1 MWCNSMPMKLNL
13 ASGWPKSTYFQRQEP
28 GVTSKAILF
37 FSVFGD
43 TSMKPLTTLSANQGG
58 HRRSFIR
65 QTTAV
70 LALGALVWGMSPRAH
85 AAPGTTVVEAVQ
97 LPAWVERDGQ
107 RRPAEPGAQLR
118 ANDKA
123 ITANGSRMLLRMDDK
138 STIKLG
144 EQSEFLIQSLDT
156 RRESSVAPS
165 EQKSAFKLVTGV
177 FRYATDYSS
186 KALGNKR
193 ELNLEVATAT
203 VGIRGTDFWAM
214 TDAAH
219 DAVCVFDGKVEVVRD
234 GKAGIELE
242 KPGAFWVVF
251 TGQPEKPAGQATP
264 DQLAKFIGQAE
275 MQPGQGVLLQGG
287 RWRAV
292 AATLPR
298 MTDAAALRT
307 RLQSAG
313 YPADMVAKDGRHE
326 VRISQLATREDAEAV
341 VKRLQAD
348 ASLGV
353 REGRVALAAN

>member
-1 MWCNSMPMKLNL
+1 M
-13 ASGWPKSTYFQRQEP
+13 Q
-28 GVTSKAILF
+28 
-37 FSVFGD
+37 
-43 TSMKPLTTLSANQGG
+43 PLSTLSEHQGVR
-58 HRRSFIR
+58 RRSLVW
-65 QTTAV
+65 QAGSA
-70 LALGALVWGMSPRAH
+70 LALGMLFWGLAPRAH
-85 AAPGTTVVEAVQ
+85 AAPSATVVEAVQ
-97 LPAWVERDGQ
+97 LPAWVERNGQ

-123 ITANGSRMLLRMDDK
+123 ITADGSRMLLRMDDN

-144 EQSEFLIQSLDT
+144 EQSEFLIQSIDT
-156 RRESSVAPS
+156 RRESSTSPS
-165 EQKSAFKLVTGV
+165 EQRSAFKLVTGV

-214 TDAAH
+214 TDAEH
-219 DAVCVFDGKVEVVRD
+219 DAVCVFDGKVEVMRD
-234 GKAGIELE
+234 AKPGIALE

-292 AATLPR
+292 AATLPNVA
-298 MTDAAALRT
+298 DAVALRK
-307 RLQSAG
+307 RLQAAG
-313 YPADMVAKDGRHE
+313 YPADMVVKDGRHE
-326 VRISQLATREDAEAV
+326 VRISRFATREDAEAV
-341 VKRLQAD
+341 VKRLLAD
-348 ASLGV
+348 TALGV
-353 REGRVALAAN
+353 REGRVALTAN

>member
-1 MWCNSMPMKLNL
+1 MKV
-13 ASGWPKSTYFQRQEP
+13 PSTSLRTV
-28 GVTSKAILF
+28 GVRRRTLLWQAI
-37 FSVFGD
+37 
-43 TSMKPLTTLSANQGG
+43 A
-58 HRRSFIR
+58 
-65 QTTAV
+65 A
-70 LALGALVWGMSPRAH
+70 LALGGFVWSASPPAH
-85 AAPGTTVVEAVQ
+85 AAPSATVVEAVQ
-97 LPAWVERDGQ
+97 LPAWVERNGQ
-107 RRPAEPGAQLR
+107 RRPAEPGAMLR

-144 EQSEFLIQSLDT
+144 DQSEFLIQSIDT
-156 RRESSVAPS
+156 TREGAAAPS

-177 FRYATDYSS
+177 FRYATDYTS

-234 GKAGIELE
+234 GKPGIELE

-264 DQLAKFIGQAE
+264 EQLAKFIGQAE
-275 MQPGQGVLLQGG
+275 MQPGHGVLLQGG

-292 AATLPR
+292 AGTLSSVAE
-298 MTDAAALRT
+298 AAALRA
-307 RLQSAG
+307 RLQTAG
-313 YPADMVAKDGRHE
+313 YPAEMVANDGRHE
-326 VRISQLATREDAEAV
+326 VRINRFATREDAEAI

-348 ASLGV
+348 ATLGV
-353 REGRVALAAN
+353 REGRATLAAN

>member
-1 MWCNSMPMKLNL
+1 MIPS
-13 ASGWPKSTYFQRQEP
+13 STPICAQ
-28 GVTSKAILF
+28 GVR
-37 FSVFGD
+37 
-43 TSMKPLTTLSANQGG
+43 
-58 HRRSFIR
+58 RRSLLW
-65 QTTAV
+65 QAV
-70 LALGALVWGMSPRAH
+70 AALAMGGILWSTSPRAH
-85 AAPGTTVVEAVQ
+85 AAPSATVVEAVQ
-97 LPAWVERDGQ
+97 LPAWVERNGQ

-144 EQSEFLIQSLDT
+144 EQSEFLIQSIDT
-156 RRESSVAPS
+156 SRQGSTAPS

-177 FRYATDYSS
+177 FRYATDYTS

-219 DAVCVFDGKVEVVRD
+219 DAVCVFEGKVEVVRD
-234 GKAGIELE
+234 GKPGIELE

-292 AATLPR
+292 AATLPSVA
-298 MTDAAALRT
+298 DAAALRT
-307 RLQSAG
+307 RLQTAG
-313 YPADMVAKDGRHE
+313 YPAEMVAKDGRHE
-326 VRISQLATREDAEAV
+326 VRINQLATREDAEAV

-348 ASLGV
+348 AALGV

>member
-1 MWCNSMPMKLNL
+1 MKVPFTSLRT
-13 ASGWPKSTYFQRQEP
+13 A
-28 GVTSKAILF
+28 GVR
-37 FSVFGD
+37 
-43 TSMKPLTTLSANQGG
+43 
-58 HRRSFIR
+58 RRSLLW
-65 QTTAV
+65 QVGAA
-70 LALGALVWGMSPRAH
+70 LALGGVVWSVSPHVH
-85 AAPGTTVVEAVQ
+85 AAPSATVVEAVQ
-97 LPAWVERDGQ
+97 LPAWVERNGQ
-107 RRPAEPGAQLR
+107 RRPAEPGATLR

-123 ITANGSRMLLRMDDK
+123 ITASGSRMLLRMDDK

-144 EQSEFLIQSLDT
+144 EQSEFLIQSIDT
-156 RRESSVAPS
+156 ARESATAPS

-177 FRYATDYSS
+177 FRYATDYTS

-234 GKAGIELE
+234 GKPGIELE

-264 DQLAKFIGQAE
+264 EQLAKFIGQAE
-275 MQPGQGVLLQGG
+275 MHPGHGVLLQGG

-292 AATLPR
+292 AGTLSSVNE
-298 MTDAAALRT
+298 AAALRT
-307 RLQSAG
+307 RLQAAG
-313 YPADMVAKDGRHE
+313 YPAEMVARDGRHE
-326 VRISQLATREDAEAV
+326 VRINRFATREDAEAV

-348 ASLGV
+348 AALGV
-353 REGRVALAAN
+353 REGRATLATN